1 MEKLKSAQKV
11 LRSSFTKA
19 YNAFQI
25 ERKKSSPDLTKLQT
39 QFALI
44 RDKASELGELS
55 HKIQDAML
63 DADEEEEILI
73 KEVENAD
80 EYTAKYHQTKI
91 ELSDLVEAG
100 PSQMPVPQPIIITS
114 QESIRVLKL
123 PKIEL
128 RKFGGEIKDWLSFW
142 STFRK
147 IHEDATLS
155 REDKFHYLLQSTV
168 KDSRAFEVVN
178 SFPPTADNYEKAVE
192 SLKSRFGKKDLLI
205 EFYVR
210 ELLKLVLN
218 KSKNIS
224 LISIY
229 DKLETHLRALESLGV
244 TTDMCAAMLFPL
256 VESSLPEEILR
267 TWQRAMA
274 TMDVSITNVTAK
286 DRLMHLMA
294 FLDKEVES
302 EERIHM
308 AKTCFETNDDSTK
321 SKDKKKLKGDRNQD
335 IVTAAGLL
343 TVKETS
349 TLKCLFCEEPHD
361 SLHCGKARSMSVEQR
376 ITLIKN
382 KHEQSESAF
391 NEVSSGLANISLDA
405 KVFLPML
412 KVKLRGSK
420 GTVNARAVIDTG
432 SHKSYILNRA
442 AEELDYKTV
451 GEQTMVHLLFGG
463 ARTKP
468 QNRKAC
474 RIYLEHLDGSYKCDF
489 IVFQQEVICHSTP
502 KSNNKPWKEAL
513 RQNKVQLSDD
523 GEGDEPIT
531 VLIGVDIAGRLFTG
545 KLLQLDNNIT
555 AIETK
560 LGWTLMGRNLIDKN
574 KEDTTLMIVSM
585 MTENA
590 SVSDLWKLD
599 ALGITDPIESKTK
612 EARQAEVKILFRD

>member
-25 ERKKSSPDLTKLQT
+25 ETKKSSPDLTKLQT

-178 SFPPTADNYEKAVE
+178 SFPPTADNYEKAVK

-274 TMDVSITNVTAK
+274 TMNVSITNVTAK

-294 FLDKEVES
+294 FLGKEVES
-302 EERIHM
+302 EEHIHM

-382 KHEQSESAF
+382 KHGCFKCLRTGHSYIKCRSKGKCAWCGKGHCLLLCKNIITSDKKADKGTEKEQSESVF

-412 KVKLRGSK
+412 KVKLR
-420 GTVNARAVIDTG
+420 V
-432 SHKSYILNRA
+432 L
-442 AEELDYKTV
+442 
-451 GEQTMVHLLFGG
+451 
-463 ARTKP
+463 
-468 QNRKAC
+468 
-474 RIYLEHLDGSYKCDF
+474 
-489 IVFQQEVICHSTP
+489 
-502 KSNNKPWKEAL
+502 
-513 RQNKVQLSDD
+513 KVQ
-523 GEGDEPIT
+523 
-531 VLIGVDIAGRLFTG
+531 
-545 KLLQLDNNIT
+545 
-555 AIETK
+555 
-560 LGWTLMGRNLIDKN
+560 
-574 KEDTTLMIVSM
+574 
-585 MTENA
+585 
-590 SVSDLWKLD
+590 
-599 ALGITDPIESKTK
+599 
-612 EARQAEVKILFRD
+612 